1 MELSEA
7 NPSGHIPRT
16 EKEEPLSFEFWK
28 RCSVLVVDDEDG
40 MRNFLQRALESRCG
54 LVRNV
59 SSAEEGMTLLE
70 RSHFDLIILDIA
82 LPGKSGIEWLYDLR
96 RAGFMGDVVL
106 ITAFADMDTAIS
118 ALRAGASD
126 FILKPFRVD
135 QILNAIDRCFERTRL
150 ARENFVLRREVAEL
164 AVDGIVGNSPA
175 IRNLCAMVKRIAP
188 MPSTVLIQGESGT
201 GKEIMARYIHSKSDR
216 AQGPF
221 IAVNCASLPEG
232 LLESEL
238 FGHEKGAFTGAVMRK
253 LGKFELAQN
262 GTLLLDEIS
271 EMHLHLQAKLLRVLQ
286 ENEIDRVGGR
296 HPVPINVRVIAT
308 TNQKLQDA
316 IQNSRFREDLFY
328 RLNVIAFNLPAL
340 RARRSDIALLAEY
353 FLRRYAKL
361 FNKGA
366 VKFSSQALAALENAS
381 WPGNVRELENAV
393 ARGVLLAQG
402 HQIQPRDI
410 LADAQVE
417 TPAATTAAP
426 IKLDKPVT
434 LREME
439 QSLIFQALD
448 ETAGNRTHAAKLLG
462 ISVRTLRN
470 KLHEY
475 RAEPFPRS
483 SHSSQV
489 A

>member
-1 MELSEA
+1 MIIPEDKRMEKKAILVIDADPHWEEFRLRLQKSLAVELIQVANENRGRELLLQQKQFFLLVAVSESLPA
-7 NPSGHIPRT
+7 PALTGLIA
-16 EKEEPLSFEFWK
+16 EFKQEEPFLPVYIVSRRATVEGAVAAMRRGAQDYLASPLTWERLKEILTPYLRNGREPWRVSGAK
-28 RCSVLVVDDEDG
+28 RGE
-40 MRNFLQRALESRCG
+40 ESTAR
-54 LVRNV
+54 
-59 SSAEEGMTLLE
+59 
-70 RSHFDLIILDIA
+70 LIITQDPVMLQ
-82 LPGKSGIEWLYDLR
+82 LLR
-96 RAGFMGDVVL
+96 M
-106 ITAFADMDTAIS
+106 ADT
-118 ALRAGASD
+118 
-126 FILKPFRVD
+126 
-135 QILNAIDRCFERTRL
+135 
-150 ARENFVLRREVAEL
+150 VAPTQ
-164 AVDGIVGNSPA
+164 A
-175 IRNLCAMVKRIAP
+175 
-188 MPSTVLIQGESGT
+188 TVLLQGESGT
-201 GKEIMARYIHSKSDR
+201 GKEIMARYIHAKSDR
-216 AQGPF
+216 SQGPF

-238 FGHEKGAFTGAVMRK
+238 FGHEKGAFTGAIMRK

-271 EMHLHLQAKLLRVLQ
+271 EMHPHLQAKLLRVLQ

-308 TNQKLQDA
+308 TNQNLQDA

-340 RARRSDIALLAEY
+340 RSRRGDISLLAEY
-353 FLRRYAKL
+353 FLHRYARL

-366 VKFSSQALAALENAS
+366 LKFTSQAVATLENAS

-402 HQIQPRDI
+402 HQVHPRDI
-410 LADAQVE
+410 LGDAPVE
-417 TPAATTAAP
+417 TPAAAP
-426 IKLDKPVT
+426 RVKLDKPVT

-439 QSLIFQALD
+439 QHLIFQALD

-475 RAEPFPRS
+475 RSTPFPRAS
-483 SHSSQV
+483 QSSQV

>member
-1 MELSEA
+1 MIIPEDKRMEKKAILVIDADPHWEEFRLRLLKSLAVELIQVANENRGRELFLQHKQSFLLVAVSESLPTPA
-7 NPSGHIPRT
+7 LTGLIA
-16 EKEEPLSFEFWK
+16 EFKQEEPFLPVYMVSGRPTVEGAVSAMRRGAQDYLPSPLTWERLKEILTPYLRNGRETWRVSGAK
-28 RCSVLVVDDEDG
+28 RGGESTARPIITQDPV
-40 MRNFLQRALESRCG
+40 MLQ
-54 LVRNV
+54 
-59 SSAEEGMTLLE
+59 LL
-70 RSHFDLIILDIA
+70 
-82 LPGKSGIEWLYDLR
+82 K
-96 RAGFMGDVVL
+96 M
-106 ITAFADMDTAIS
+106 ADT
-118 ALRAGASD
+118 
-126 FILKPFRVD
+126 
-135 QILNAIDRCFERTRL
+135 
-150 ARENFVLRREVAEL
+150 VAPTQ
-164 AVDGIVGNSPA
+164 A
-175 IRNLCAMVKRIAP
+175 
-188 MPSTVLIQGESGT
+188 TVLLQGESGT
-201 GKEIMARYIHSKSDR
+201 GKEIMARYIHAKSDR
-216 AQGPF
+216 SQGAF

-308 TNQKLQDA
+308 TNQHLQDA
-316 IQNSRFREDLFY
+316 IQNNRFREDLFY
-328 RLNVIAFNLPAL
+328 RLNVIALHLPAL
-340 RARRSDIALLAEY
+340 RARRGDIPLLADY
-353 FLRRYAKL
+353 FLHRYTRL

-366 VKFSSQALAALENAS
+366 VKFSNQTLAALENAS

-410 LADAQVE
+410 LADAVME
-417 TPAATTAAP
+417 TPAAATP
-426 IKLDKPVT
+426 PVKLDKPVT

-439 QSLIFQALD
+439 QSLIFQTLD
-448 ETAGNRTHAAKLLG
+448 ETEGNRTHAAKLLG

-475 RAEPFPRS
+475 RSTPFPGARQ
-483 SHSSQV
+483 SSQV